1 MEVTVLE
8 GVIGFISGLSA
19 QYPVLV
25 GIFAILYSVGIAFK
39 LLLTAL
45 KTYVLESPSKSD
57 DEMVGKLEENK
68 IFKAV
73 KFVMDLL
80 IRLKVK

>member
-8 GVIGFISGLSA
+8 GIIGFISGLSA

-45 KTYVLESPSKSD
+45 KTYVMESPSKSD
-57 DEMVGKLEENK
+57 DEMVNKLEENK